1 MKNCRKV
8 NILCYNVAM
17 NVLSKLSVKI
27 IIGILMVGL
36 VCASAQSANEQTAF
50 EQRAFI
56 AGDHATV
63 QIYEMDAHGDLQEA
77 KAIPR
82 GTEVTLPDEKPMET
96 AEGSFLRI
104 DMDSEDSGNDAPAG
118 GADRDEI
125 DAAEA
130 DAANLDAAEADATG
144 TDAGMIIADVTT
156 AEEMCSELKD
166 ISASEPPLY
175 VKPENL
181 VSSKG
186 EVVQE
191 TELFVRTPVTIY
203 RSSKG
208 PEIAGF
214 APKGTRL
221 EVTGFAG
228 LDKNGQVAK
237 YKVRPVAGTDG
248 EAADKKDGDA
258 DSTKDA
264 ASPEGYVYS
273 KYLVRSQE
281 EADKNYNKNGEY
293 DKAKKAKF
301 SMNLH
306 GGKATGLDYYP
317 FERTKIK
324 GNEFC
329 REARGMY
336 LNYAAALNYKPYIK
350 IIKQTKCNAV
360 VIDIKSGNL
369 SYKSP
374 VAKKLSP
381 KAYKKAHADLD
392 EYKAAVQIFKDAGV
406 YTIGRITCFNDFN
419 YAKDH
424 PEDCIKTSVSGSRWP
439 SAYSRDMW
447 YYNVALA
454 VEAVKLMGFNEI
466 QFDYVRFPE
475 AAYEMS
481 LEKRTDFR
489 NQFGET
495 KAQAIQN
502 FCFYAADQIHE
513 AGAYFSVDVFGECSN
528 GYVTAYGQYWPAISN
543 VVDAISSMPYTDH
556 FGNADTW
563 SHPKAI
569 MKVWAKGA
577 ARDQKK
583 IPTPA
588 AARTWITGY
597 NTPFWAPQV
606 KYDKKK
612 LKQQVDAL
620 YEAGLDGGFI
630 PWHSA
635 SPADTYRMYKGIWD
649 YER

>member
-8 NILCYNVAM
+8 NILCYNDAM

-27 IIGILMVGL
+27 IIGILTVAL
-36 VCASAQSANEQTAF
+36 VFVAARSAEEQRAF
-50 EQRAFI
+50 EQKAFI
-56 AGDHATV
+56 AGDHAMVET
-63 QIYEMDAHGDLQEA
+63 YELDAHGDLQKA

-82 GTEVTLPDEKPMET
+82 GTEVALRDEEPMET

-104 DMDSEDSGNDAPAG
+104 DIDSEDTGSDTDRSNAAVNE
-118 GADRDEI
+118 AD
-125 DAAEA
+125 EA
-130 DAANLDAAEADATG
+130 DAGVFST
-144 TDAGMIIADVTT
+144 DVTT
-156 AEEMCSELKD
+156 AAEMCSELKD
-166 ISASEPPLY
+166 ISATEPPRY

-181 VSSKG
+181 VSSRK

-191 TELFVRTPVTIY
+191 KELFVRTPVTLY
-203 RSSKG
+203 RSSKE

-214 APKGTRL
+214 VPKGARL

-228 LDKNGQVAK
+228 LDKNGKVSM
-237 YKVRPVAGTDG
+237 YKVRPVADDDTD
-248 EAADKKDGDA
+248 
-258 DSTKDA
+258 SSKDA
-264 ASPEGYVYS
+264 AATEGYAYS
-273 KYLVRSQE
+273 KYLVRSQV
-281 EADKNYNKNGEY
+281 EADKNYNENGEY
-293 DKAKKAKF
+293 DKAKKAKYG
-301 SMNLH
+301 MNLH

-317 FERTKIK
+317 FERVEIK

-350 IIKQTKCNAV
+350 IIRETKCNAV
-360 VIDIKSGNL
+360 VIDVKSGNL
-369 SYKSP
+369 AYKSP
-374 VAKKLSP
+374 VAKELSP
-381 KAYKKAHADLD
+381 KAYKKAHVSME
-392 EYKAAVQIFKDAGV
+392 EYKAAIQEFKDAGV
-406 YTIGRITCFNDFN
+406 YTIGRITCFNDTN
-419 YAKDH
+419 YGKDH
-424 PEDCIKTSVSGSRWP
+424 PEDCIKTSVSGARWP
-439 SAYSRDMW
+439 SAYSRDVW

-454 VEAVKLMGFNEI
+454 IEAVELMGFDEI

-481 LEKRTDFR
+481 LDKSTDFK
-489 NQFGET
+489 NTYGES

-528 GYVTAYGQYWPAISN
+528 GYVTACGQYWPAISN

-556 FGNADTW
+556 FGNVDTW
-563 SHPKAI
+563 SEPKAI
-569 MKVWAKGA
+569 MKTWAKGA

-597 NTPFWAPQV
+597 NTPFWAPRV
-606 KYDKKK
+606 TYDKKK

-649 YER
+649 YEK

>member
-1 MKNCRKV
+1 M
-8 NILCYNVAM
+8 CYNVAM
-17 NVLSKLSVKI
+17 SVLSKLSVKI
-27 IIGILMVGL
+27 IIGILMVAL

-50 EQRAFI
+50 EKKAFI
-56 AGDHATV
+56 AGDHAMV
-63 QIYEMDAHGDLQEA
+63 QTYEMDAHGDLQEA

-96 AEGSFLRI
+96 AEGNFLRI
-104 DMDSEDSGNDAPAG
+104 DMGSEDSGNVGAAD
-118 GADRDEI
+118 GADRDGTEADGSGTANEDRI
-125 DAAEA
+125 EADGAAET
-130 DAANLDAAEADATG
+130 DNTG
-144 TDAGMIIADVTT
+144 GTSAYGSNTDVTT
-156 AEEMCSELKD
+156 AAEMCSELKD
-166 ISASEPPLY
+166 ISAPDPPRY

-181 VSSKG
+181 VGSRA

-191 TELFVRTPVTIY
+191 KELFVRTPVTLY
-203 RSSKG
+203 CSSKG

-228 LDKNGQVAK
+228 LDENGEVAK
-237 YKVRPVAGTDG
+237 YKVRQMAETDS
-248 EAADKKDGDA
+248 EAAGKKDGDT

-264 ASPEGYVYS
+264 AAAEGYAYS

-301 SMNLH
+301 GMNLH

-317 FERTKIK
+317 FERTTIK
-324 GNEFC
+324 GNAFC

-336 LNYAAALNYKPYIK
+336 LNYAAALNYKPYVK
-350 IIKQTKCNAV
+350 IIKETKCNAV
-360 VIDIKSGNL
+360 VIDIKSGSL

-374 VAKKLSP
+374 VAKELSP
-381 KAYKKAHADLD
+381 KSYKKAHADPG
-392 EYKAAVQIFKDAGV
+392 EYKAAVQEFKNAGV
-406 YTIGRITCFNDFN
+406 YTIGRITCFNDSN

-424 PEDCIKTSVSGSRWP
+424 PEDCIKTGVSGSRWP
-439 SAYSRDMW
+439 SAYSRDVW

-454 VEAVKLMGFNEI
+454 IEAVKLMGFDEI

-481 LEKRTDFR
+481 LDKKTDFR
-489 NQFGET
+489 NTFGET

-563 SHPKAI
+563 SQPKAI
-569 MKVWAKGA
+569 MKTWAKGA

-630 PWHSA
+630 PWNSA

>member
-1 MKNCRKV
+1 MKYCRKV

-27 IIGILMVGL
+27 IIGILTVAL
-36 VCASAQSANEQTAF
+36 VYASAQSASEQTAF
-50 EQRAFI
+50 EQKAFI
-56 AGDHATV
+56 AGDHGMV
-63 QIYEMDAHGDLQEA
+63 QTYEMDVHGDLQEA

-96 AEGSFLRI
+96 AEGNFLRI
-104 DMDSEDSGNDAPAG
+104 DMESEDSGNVGAAD
-118 GADRDEI
+118 GADRDETA
-125 DAAEA
+125 AAEA
-130 DAANLDAAEADATG
+130 DAADTDAARADVFNT
-144 TDAGMIIADVTT
+144 DVTT
-156 AEEMCSELKD
+156 ASEMCSELKD
-166 ISASEPPLY
+166 ISVSELPRY

-181 VSSKG
+181 VSSRD

-191 TELFVRTPVTIY
+191 KELFVRTPVTLY

-228 LDKNGQVAK
+228 LDENGEVAK
-237 YKVRPVAGTDG
+237 YKVRPAAGTDG
-248 EAADKKDGDA
+248 ETAGKKDGDA
-258 DSTKDA
+258 DGTKDA

-301 SMNLH
+301 GMNLH

-317 FERTKIK
+317 VERTKIK
-324 GNEFC
+324 GNAFC

-392 EYKAAVQIFKDAGV
+392 EYKAAVQKFKDAGV

-454 VEAVKLMGFNEI
+454 VEAVKLMGFDEI

-481 LEKRTDFR
+481 LEKKTDFR
-489 NQFGET
+489 NKFGET

-502 FCFYAADQIHE
+502 FCFNSTKQKHR
-513 AGAYFSVDVFGECSN
+513 
-528 GYVTAYGQYWPAISN
+528 QY
-543 VVDAISSMPYTDH
+543 
-556 FGNADTW
+556 
-563 SHPKAI
+563 
-569 MKVWAKGA
+569 
-577 ARDQKK
+577 
-583 IPTPA
+583 
-588 AARTWITGY
+588 RTFAFTRRTRSTKREPI
-597 NTPFWAPQV
+597 
-606 KYDKKK
+606 
-612 LKQQVDAL
+612 
-620 YEAGLDGGFI
+620 
-630 PWHSA
+630 SA
-635 SPADTYRMYKGIWD
+635 SMCSANVRTAM
-649 YER
+649 

>member
-1 MKNCRKV
+1 
-8 NILCYNVAM
+8 
-17 NVLSKLSVKI
+17 
-27 IIGILMVGL
+27 
-36 VCASAQSANEQTAF
+36 
-50 EQRAFI
+50 
-56 AGDHATV
+56 
-63 QIYEMDAHGDLQEA
+63 
-77 KAIPR
+77 
-82 GTEVTLPDEKPMET
+82 
-96 AEGSFLRI
+96 
-104 DMDSEDSGNDAPAG
+104 
-118 GADRDEI
+118 
-125 DAAEA
+125 
-130 DAANLDAAEADATG
+130 
-144 TDAGMIIADVTT
+144 
-156 AEEMCSELKD
+156 
-166 ISASEPPLY
+166 
-175 VKPENL
+175 
-181 VSSKG
+181 
-186 EVVQE
+186 
-191 TELFVRTPVTIY
+191 
-203 RSSKG
+203 
-208 PEIAGF
+208 
-214 APKGTRL
+214 
-221 EVTGFAG
+221 
-228 LDKNGQVAK
+228 
-237 YKVRPVAGTDG
+237 
-248 EAADKKDGDA
+248 
-258 DSTKDA
+258 
-264 ASPEGYVYS
+264 
-273 KYLVRSQE
+273 
-281 EADKNYNKNGEY
+281 
-293 DKAKKAKF
+293 
-301 SMNLH
+301 
-306 GGKATGLDYYP
+306 
-317 FERTKIK
+317 
-324 GNEFC
+324 
-329 REARGMY
+329 MY

-350 IIKQTKCNAV
+350 IIKETKCNAV
-360 VIDIKSGNL
+360 VIDVKSGNL

-381 KAYKKAHADLD
+381 KAYKNAHADLD
-392 EYKAAVQIFKDAGV
+392 EYKAAVQKFQDAGV

-454 VEAVKLMGFNEI
+454 VEAVKLMGFDEI
-466 QFDYVRFPE
+466 QFNYVRFPE

-481 LEKRTDFR
+481 LDKKTDFR
-489 NQFGET
+489 NTFGET

-563 SHPKAI
+563 SQQKAI

-635 SPADTYRMYKGIWD
+635 SPANTYRMYKGIWD

>member
-1 MKNCRKV
+1 M
-8 NILCYNVAM
+8 
-17 NVLSKLSVKI
+17 
-27 IIGILMVGL
+27 
-36 VCASAQSANEQTAF
+36 
-50 EQRAFI
+50 
-56 AGDHATV
+56 
-63 QIYEMDAHGDLQEA
+63 
-77 KAIPR
+77 
-82 GTEVTLPDEKPMET
+82 
-96 AEGSFLRI
+96 
-104 DMDSEDSGNDAPAG
+104 
-118 GADRDEI
+118 
-125 DAAEA
+125 
-130 DAANLDAAEADATG
+130 
-144 TDAGMIIADVTT
+144 
-156 AEEMCSELKD
+156 
-166 ISASEPPLY
+166 
-175 VKPENL
+175 
-181 VSSKG
+181 
-186 EVVQE
+186 
-191 TELFVRTPVTIY
+191 
-203 RSSKG
+203 
-208 PEIAGF
+208 
-214 APKGTRL
+214 
-221 EVTGFAG
+221 
-228 LDKNGQVAK
+228 
-237 YKVRPVAGTDG
+237 
-248 EAADKKDGDA
+248 
-258 DSTKDA
+258 
-264 ASPEGYVYS
+264 
-273 KYLVRSQE
+273 
-281 EADKNYNKNGEY
+281 
-293 DKAKKAKF
+293 
-301 SMNLH
+301 
-306 GGKATGLDYYP
+306 
-317 FERTKIK
+317 
-324 GNEFC
+324 
-329 REARGMY
+329 
-336 LNYAAALNYKPYIK
+336 
-350 IIKQTKCNAV
+350 
-360 VIDIKSGNL
+360 
-369 SYKSP
+369 
-374 VAKKLSP
+374 SP
-381 KAYKKAHADLD
+381 KAYKKAHVSIK
-392 EYKAAVQIFKDAGV
+392 EYKAAVQKFKDAGV

-439 SAYSRDMW
+439 SAYSRDVW

-454 VEAVKLMGFNEI
+454 IEAVKLMGFDEI

-481 LEKRTDFR
+481 LEKKTDFR
-489 NQFGET
+489 NQFDET

>member
-1 MKNCRKV
+1 
-8 NILCYNVAM
+8 
-17 NVLSKLSVKI
+17 
-27 IIGILMVGL
+27 
-36 VCASAQSANEQTAF
+36 
-50 EQRAFI
+50 
-56 AGDHATV
+56 
-63 QIYEMDAHGDLQEA
+63 
-77 KAIPR
+77 
-82 GTEVTLPDEKPMET
+82 
-96 AEGSFLRI
+96 
-104 DMDSEDSGNDAPAG
+104 
-118 GADRDEI
+118 
-125 DAAEA
+125 
-130 DAANLDAAEADATG
+130 
-144 TDAGMIIADVTT
+144 
-156 AEEMCSELKD
+156 MCSELKD
-166 ISASEPPLY
+166 ISASEPPRY

-181 VSSKG
+181 VSSRD

-191 TELFVRTPVTIY
+191 KELFVRTPVTLY
-203 RSSKG
+203 RKSRG

-228 LDKNGQVAK
+228 LDKNGEVAK
-237 YKVRPVAGTDG
+237 YKVRP
-248 EAADKKDGDA
+248 AADGDA
-258 DSTKDA
+258 DSTKDV

-301 SMNLH
+301 GMNLH

-317 FERTKIK
+317 FERAKIK
-324 GNEFC
+324 GNAFC

-350 IIKQTKCNAV
+350 IIKETKCNAV
-360 VIDIKSGNL
+360 VIDVKSGNL

-374 VAKKLSP
+374 VAKELSP
-381 KAYKKAHADLD
+381 KAYKKAHADLE
-392 EYKAAVQIFKDAGV
+392 EYKAAVQEFKDAGV

-439 SAYSRDMW
+439 SAYNRDVW

-454 VEAVKLMGFNEI
+454 IEAVELMGFDEI

-481 LEKRTDFR
+481 LEKKTDFR
-489 NQFGET
+489 NTFDET

-597 NTPFWAPQV
+597 TTPFWAPQV

-630 PWHSA
+630 PWHSS